1 MRRIFFLLEDEDDG
15 VPPPP
20 PLPSAAAAAAVAA
33 SDDDADNAD
42 NDEDDNADNDE
53 DEDDDDDDDDA
64 IVAYNLTP
72 SARLNVTLSR
82 LSSPL
87 GFSTTVENK
96 ALVGNRRPIDLSFSM
111 LYVCCRGR

>member
-1 MRRIFFLLEDEDDG
+1 MRRIFFLLDDDDD

-20 PLPSAAAAAAVAA
+20 PPPPSVAAA
-33 SDDDADNAD
+33 DDDADDAD
-42 NDEDDNADNDE
+42 DADDTGN
-53 DEDDDDDDDDA
+53 DDDDDDNGDDDA

>member
-1 MRRIFFLLEDEDDG
+1 MIRMI
-15 VPPPP
+15 
-20 PLPSAAAAAAVAA
+20 
-33 SDDDADNAD
+33 SDDD
-42 NDEDDNADNDE
+42 NDEDDD